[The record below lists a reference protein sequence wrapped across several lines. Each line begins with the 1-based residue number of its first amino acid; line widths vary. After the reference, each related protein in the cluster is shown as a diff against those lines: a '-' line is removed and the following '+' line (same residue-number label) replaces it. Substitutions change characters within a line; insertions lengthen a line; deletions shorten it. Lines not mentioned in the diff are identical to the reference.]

1 MKEDKWMDCWCVDR
15 REGEERKSK
24 KEIGKEE
31 EGRSKYVMEG
41 LQTILLQSKQTGHRV
56 SLS

>member
-1 MKEDKWMDCWCVDR
+1 MDR
-15 REGEERKSK
+15 REGEERKGK
-24 KEIGKEE
+24 KELGKEE
-31 EGRSKYVMEG
+31 EGRRKCVMEG